1 MAERV
6 SNKFKDMEDS
16 LPLGDIDQ
24 VFWHDFVR
32 TSDETNK
39 FKKYRK
45 ILLARKVD
53 NMPKFTLCKWM
64 HKINTKSHFS

>member
-39 FKKYRK
+39 LKKN
-45 ILLARKVD
+45 IG
-53 NMPKFTLCKWM
+53 KFYLPGK
-64 HKINTKSHFS
+64 

>member
-39 FKKYRK
+39 LKKISENSTCQESRQYAK
-45 ILLARKVD
+45 IYI
-53 NMPKFTLCKWM
+53 M
-64 HKINTKSHFS
+64 